1 MGHASEFSRRTK
13 WAKVGHQK
21 VNSLEKRASRRTTW
35 PLSGLE
41 HPFRLNF
48 SRTGL
53 FSLKTTIYVTPG
65 GFRRGYG
72 RVDQNHRN
80 RESAG
85 RCQRRS
91 EGEKRCRNRV
101 LWTPP
106 PPVKVS
112 TPSSSYSSASTT
124 TLHNP
129 PLLSLGKHYVWC
141 NILFSHD
148 LLYLYV
154 DVWVVNCSW
163 QLLYSLLLVAYKY
176 LLSSMMIFCIDIWV
190 HTLHVDLTRDSGS
203 DINLVSILRCMLKGV
218 QLWGP
223 LDLKRWFDI
232 LRCMS

>member
-53 FSLKTTIYVTPG
+53 FSLKTTIYATPG

-91 EGEKRCRNRV
+91 ATSPALTAGRVGPNSWRCASRA
-101 LWTPP
+101 WTRRIAR
-106 PPVKVS
+106 
-112 TPSSSYSSASTT
+112 T
-124 TLHNP
+124 
-129 PLLSLGKHYVWC
+129 
-141 NILFSHD
+141 
-148 LLYLYV
+148 
-154 DVWVVNCSW
+154 
-163 QLLYSLLLVAYKY
+163 
-176 LLSSMMIFCIDIWV
+176 
-190 HTLHVDLTRDSGS
+190 
-203 DINLVSILRCMLKGV
+203 
-218 QLWGP
+218 
-223 LDLKRWFDI
+223 
-232 LRCMS
+232 